1 MFSLGDVLVEL
12 CATGAYALTSGMEA
26 VEGDFA
32 SAAAQTLEH
41 IAYDEEFLG
50 AVLRGEGADGG
61 VSTTPPPRSLVRA
74 LASRRA
80 GTVGLANLRQV
91 AYSTVDYLLHHRKG
105 TCPWRCGGGAWRKV
119 LCARRARIGLF
130 HDTNLGCLG
139 HCLPNKKKKN

>member
-50 AVLRGEGADGG
+50 AVLRGKGADGG

-105 TCPWRCGGGAWRKV
+105 TCRGVVVGALGARC
-119 LCARRARIGLF
+119 CARGGRGLVCS
-130 HDTNLGCLG
+130 TIPNLGCLA
-139 HCLPNKKKKN
+139 LPSKQKKNH